1 VNHPFLHA
9 VRHLAC
15 GTCAAVSLYPAHA
28 ADDAPDRP
36 NFLVIMADD
45 LGYGDVAS
53 QGAEFPTPHLD
64 SIAAQGTRFTDAYVT
79 SAVCAP
85 SRAGFL
91 TGRYQD
97 RFGFRGSNPEPNSQ
111 WGLPASEVT
120 LATLLRDAGYRT
132 ALFGKWHLGKT
143 DGIRPADHGFERFY
157 GFLSGKHSYWNA
169 DDPEWGPIVRE
180 DNQPAALNQ
189 YLTFALADEAIGF
202 IKESKKDPFFVFLS
216 FSAPH
221 GPMEAPDDYL
231 AKAAHIKPRVRA
243 LCAAMIMAMDDATG
257 RVLAAL
263 RSAGVADR
271 TVILFLSDNGAAILP
286 GSDPNG
292 GSNAPLRGSKA
303 ELWEG
308 GIRVPLFAAWP
319 GRWPAGQVIA
329 DPISTLD
336 VFPTFASLAGI
347 ALPPSLDGRSL
358 LPILGGTTDSLP
370 PRDLFW
376 RFYPTQSAVRSGD
389 LKWTRVAP
397 DAGLFDLRSD
407 LTESRDLSSERPED
421 LERLQKLWRSW
432 HSHNSPGSLSG
443 RND

>member
-1 VNHPFLHA
+1 VPHPFLHA
-9 VRHLAC
+9 VRHLAL

-28 ADDAPDRP
+28 ADNAPERP

-64 SIAAQGTRFTDAYVT
+64 SIAAKGTRFTDAYVT
-79 SAVCAP
+79 GPVCAP

-97 RFGFRGSNPEPNSQ
+97 RFGFRGNPEPGAH

-120 LATLLRDAGYRT
+120 LAELLRDAGYRT
-132 ALFGKWHLGKT
+132 ALFGKWHLGET

-157 GFLSGKHSYWNA
+157 GFLSGKHSYWKA

-202 IKESKKDPFFVFLS
+202 IKESKDDPFFVFLS

-231 AKAAHIKPRVRA
+231 AKTAHIKPRVRA

-292 GSNAPLRGSKA
+292 GSNDPLRGSKA

-319 GRWPAGQVIA
+319 GRWPSGQVIA
-329 DPISTLD
+329 DPISSLD
-336 VFPTFASLAGI
+336 VFPTLASLAGI
-347 ALPPSLDGRSL
+347 ALPPNLDGRSL
-358 LPILGGTTDSLP
+358 LPILDGTTDSLP

-432 HSHNSPGSLSG
+432 HSHNSPYSLSG
-443 RND
+443 NKD